1 MLYSILIEQSAACTS
16 LSVLM
21 KRKTI
26 DIDLVEEVLT
36 RIGIIKE
43 VEEVVEVE
51 VEEEEQEHADHFI
64 GPLEAFYI
72 KLLKNNEDDTM

>member
-1 MLYSILIEQSAACTS
+1 MFAILYIEQSAACNS

-43 VEEVVEVE
+43 VEEV
-51 VEEEEQEHADHFI
+51 EEEQEQQEYTDYSI
-64 GPLEAFYI
+64 GPLEAYYI
-72 KLLKNNEDDTM
+72 QLLNNNNNEDDTM